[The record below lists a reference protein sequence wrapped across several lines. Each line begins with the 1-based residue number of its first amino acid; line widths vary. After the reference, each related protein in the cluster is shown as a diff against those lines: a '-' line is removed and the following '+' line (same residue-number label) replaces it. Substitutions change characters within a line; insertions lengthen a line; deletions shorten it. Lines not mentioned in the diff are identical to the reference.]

1 MPRFHFGSLRLRAI
15 LLVLL
20 AILPL
25 VGLSIY
31 SYIDARDR
39 AFLEVRRDMLALAR
53 NLAQLQAN
61 LIGDTHQLLAVLA
74 ELPQVKKGD
83 ITGCQAL
90 FAKVMQG
97 GERYS
102 ALAAATP
109 DGRIFASF
117 PSRDQSL
124 SISDRPYFQRLLET
138 WDFVVGQA
146 QTGRVSGK
154 PTMTFA
160 YPVLD
165 ESGQLRAVLVTGL
178 DLNWLG
184 EFLQHL
190 DLPEHASLIFADQ
203 RGTILYGFPDPER
216 YLGRSMP
223 EAPVIKAMLDRGEGT
238 EKTWD
243 LAGGTVNFFGFAQVG
258 PKDLGLHLAVGMP
271 RDAAIIPVRR
281 DLERNLIWLGLV
293 ALISLTAA
301 WLGVDLFIIRRVNE
315 LLRVTDRLAAGD
327 LAVRAGPS
335 YQSGELGLLARSFD
349 RMADALQERDAR
361 LKEAARELNRRVR
374 ELNERTGQ
382 LEEAN
387 KELESFSYSVSHDLR
402 APLRAIAG
410 FSRILV
416 EEYASRLD
424 DEGKR
429 YLDVIQND
437 TRKMGKLID
446 DLLALS
452 RFGRKVM
459 RAADFDMERLAEAV
473 FKELQGTEPGR
484 NLKIRF
490 KPMPPARGDRDMIRQ
505 VLVNLLS
512 NAIKFTRT
520 REFAEIE
527 VSGWSA
533 EAENVYCVRDNG
545 VGFEMAYV
553 EKLFG
558 VFQRLH
564 AADQFEGTGVGL
576 AIVQRVIHR
585 HGGRVWAESKEGEG
599 AAFYFTLPK
608 DELVTATG

>member
-1 MPRFHFGSLRLRAI
+1 LRLRAI
-15 LLVLL
+15 LLVLI

-25 VGLSIY
+25 VALSIY

-39 AFLEVRRDMLALAR
+39 AFLEVRRDMLSLAKS
-53 NLAQLQAN
+53 LAQLQAN
-61 LIGDTHQLLAVLA
+61 LISETHQLLALLA
-74 ELPQVKKGD
+74 ELPRIKQGD
-83 ITGCQAL
+83 IAGCQAI
-90 FAKVMQG
+90 FAKVMQA

-117 PSRDQSL
+117 PPRDQPL
-124 SISDRPYFQRLLET
+124 SISDRPYFRRLLET
-138 WDFVVGQA
+138 WDFVVGQS

-154 PTMTFA
+154 PAMSFA

-165 ESGQLRAVLVTGL
+165 ESGQLKAVLVVGL

-184 EFLQHL
+184 EFLQRM

-238 EKTWD
+238 EKTWG
-243 LAGGTVNFFGFAQVG
+243 LEGSIVNFFGFAPVG
-258 PKDLGLHLAVGMP
+258 PKALGLHLAVGMP

-293 ALISLTAA
+293 ALISLIAA
-301 WLGVDLFIIRRVNE
+301 WFGVELFIIRRVNE

-374 ELNERTGQ
+374 ELKERTGQ

-410 FSRILV
+410 FSRILM
-416 EEYASRLD
+416 EEYTSRLD

-446 DLLALS
+446 DLLAIS
-452 RFGRKVM
+452 RLGRKVM
-459 RAADFDMERLAEAV
+459 KAADFDMERLAEAV

-520 REFAEIE
+520 REIAEIE